1 MQSEFEA
8 IIIENVEAPLENAV
22 QYREFGRIAKRVGG
36 AIIALAMLAALPS
49 FETNKVIADNVSI
62 ASLSCSPASS
72 FLRKTVCEMPG
83 LDASTS
89 KIISEVIKTQ

>member
-1 MQSEFEA
+1 MQSEIEA
-8 IIIENVEAPLENAV
+8 IMIEDVEAPLVNAV

-49 FETNKVIADNVSI
+49 LETNKVIADNVSI
-62 ASLSCSPASS
+62 ASLSCSPAST
-72 FLRKTVCEMPG
+72 FLRKTACEMPG